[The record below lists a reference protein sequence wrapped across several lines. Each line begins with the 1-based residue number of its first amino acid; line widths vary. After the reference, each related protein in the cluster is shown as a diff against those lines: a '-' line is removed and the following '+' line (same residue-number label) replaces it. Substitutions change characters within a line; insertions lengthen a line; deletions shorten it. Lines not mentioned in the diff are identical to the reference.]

1 MKFQT
6 VHAEWLRQEGLSI
19 GGYTEGTMALR
30 GIQLLKEGGIEHEV
44 LTYRFVKGARAAAD
58 ALGLPH
64 KSVVKSL
71 VFRADDGSFVFALL
85 GGDANVSLRN
95 LGRASGYKHVEAAA
109 PRDAQ
114 RVTGY
119 QVGGISPLGSR
130 TALPVFLDKMTAEHK
145 ELIINA
151 GGRGTLVRLAT
162 FDLISITCAEIAD
175 IRAA

>member
-1 MKFQT
+1 
-6 VHAEWLRQEGLSI
+6 
-19 GGYTEGTMALR
+19 MALR
-30 GIQLLKEGGIEHEV
+30 GIQLLKAEAVAHEI

-58 ALGLPH
+58 SLNVAH
-64 KSVVKSL
+64 ESVVKSL
-71 VFRADDGSFVFALL
+71 VFRADDGSFLFALL

-95 LGRASGYKHVEAAA
+95 LGRASGHKHVEAAA
-109 PRDAQ
+109 PRDAE

-130 TALPVFLDKMTAEHK
+130 NVLPVFLDETTAEHK

-162 FDLISITCAEIAD
+162 IDLIRITGATVAD
-175 IRAA
+175 IRSA

>member
-1 MKFQT
+1 
-6 VHAEWLRQEGLSI
+6 
-19 GGYTEGTMALR
+19 MALR
-30 GIQLLKEGGIEHEV
+30 GIELLKEHGIAHEV

-64 KSVVKSL
+64 ENVVKSL
-71 VFRADDGSFVFALL
+71 VFRAEDGSFLFALL

-95 LGRASGYKHVEAAA
+95 LGRASGHKHMEAAS

-114 RVTGY
+114 RITGY

-130 TALPVFLDKMTAEHK
+130 TALPVFLDETTAAHDH
-145 ELIINA
+145 LIINA

-162 FDLISITCAEIAD
+162 SDLINIIGATVAD

>member
-1 MKFQT
+1 MLIGCD
-6 VHAEWLRQEGLSI
+6 VHCHA
-19 GGYTEGTMALR
+19 MALR
-30 GIQLLKEGGIEHEV
+30 GIELLKAQGIEHEI

-58 ALGLPH
+58 ALNVPH
-64 KSVVKSL
+64 ETVVKSL
-71 VFRADDGSFVFALL
+71 VFRADDGNFLFALL

-95 LGRASGYKHVEAAA
+95 LGRASGHKHVEAAS

-130 TALPVFLDKMTAEHK
+130 NVLPTFLDETTAGHDH
-145 ELIINA
+145 LIINA

-162 FDLISITCAEIAD
+162 SDLIQITSATVAD